1 MNYIQFP
8 RLKGAACH
16 NHCVVLVVVLVE
28 CSRIQRAL
36 VQFCWLKALSKSY
49 QSRLTSPNN
58 HASSKWDS
66 TARGLWTRQ
75 CHLCCLSGE
84 FRSGR
89 ANGEFQWSNSSWT
102 LFCVSIALHCTCNS
116 TAQQLNISFVF
127 TKLVVDRSHLSDSS
141 RGSIVAKLISVMYTH
156 DVKGSLLSAVSIVC
170 ALAVDPFLFWS
181 LSVLCSVCTFSWVLR
196 CYTVPR
202 MKLP

>member
-1 MNYIQFP
+1 MDGPESISYPPWQFNPDGDWHPFPKRKGLWDENVVKSHIQSP
-8 RLKGAACH
+8 RLEGAACH
-16 NHCVVLVVVLVE
+16 NLCVVLQVVVVQ
-28 CSRIQRAL
+28 CSRIQWAL

-102 LFCVSIALHCTCNS
+102 LFCVSIALHCICNS

-127 TKLVVDRSHLSDSS
+127 
-141 RGSIVAKLISVMYTH
+141 II
-156 DVKGSLLSAVSIVC
+156 
-170 ALAVDPFLFWS
+170 
-181 LSVLCSVCTFSWVLR
+181 
-196 CYTVPR
+196 
-202 MKLP
+202 